1 MNSFG
6 SDIRDRLRPRAPL
19 PRVACEHVIAGQP
32 TAARVIREQV
42 MLNVCAEC
50 WEKQHL
56 LRVTAEGKL
65 VVIETGGSR

>member
-1 MNSFG
+1 MNLSF
-6 SDIRDRLRPRAPL
+6 RRTRLPQAS
-19 PRVACEHVIAGQP
+19 CEHVLAGQP

-65 VVIETGGSR
+65 VVVETGEGR